1 MGRLANTW
9 KLAKV
14 SWRVLQKDREL
25 MLLPVL
31 SVISW
36 LVVAAVFVVPMFILS
51 DTGTEESVSPAVY
64 VLGFLAAMAL
74 SIVTVFFTG
83 ALVAGAHER
92 LSGGDPTVSS
102 SMRRAMSRISGLV
115 PWAILTA
122 TVGMILRALRE
133 RAGFLGNII
142 SAIGGIAWE
151 VASFLTIPAIMIDD
165 LGAIDSLKKSGSLLR
180 ETWGENLAAR
190 VGFGLLG
197 MVAVIPA
204 VIVVALA
211 GSVGGPLLIA
221 GVIIAVIYLAVVFST
236 ITAMSAIFQTALY
249 LYATSGQVPADF
261 ADSNLRDSFAQK

>member
-1 MGRLANTW
+1 
-9 KLAKV
+9 
-14 SWRVLQKDREL
+14 